1 MAKKIEWT
9 DAARADVR
17 RIDRET
23 AMRILEGL
31 ARFLF
36 TEEGD
41 VKLLKD
47 SDPKEYRLRVGD
59 YRIRFHDSGKPFRS
73 YPCGIAAKRTAN
85 APSPSRARGSRRDRR
100 RVLFSSPLWFPDPAH
115 PICRRRAS
123 SPRPP
128 RRAILRG

>member
-9 DAARADVR
+9 DAARADLR
-17 RIDRET
+17 RIDREI

-47 SDPKEYRLRVGD
+47 SDPKEYRPWAITASAFTTW
-59 YRIRFHDSGKPFRS
+59 RIFFRS
-73 YPCGIAAKRTAN
+73 YRCDIGAKRTADC
-85 APSPSRARGSRRDRR
+85 A
-100 RVLFSSPLWFPDPAH
+100 
-115 PICRRRAS
+115 
-123 SPRPP
+123 
-128 RRAILRG
+128 